1 MRIRRRILRPVK
13 PCSYIGHCHKKD
25 LGVIFL
31 ENLKFDLHISFVV
44 NKANRILGLIKRS
57 FVFMDKSTFLCLYKS
72 LVRSHLD
79 YGDLIWFPVLKKH
92 IRMIENVQR
101 RATRILS
108 TLRHLSYSERLQ
120 ELNLPTL
127 LYRRRRADLIQ
138 VFKII
143 VSNQHAFVYLVVWVS
158 LILSLECHQCL

>member
-1 MRIRRRILRPVK
+1 M
-13 PCSYIGHCHKKD
+13 
-25 LGVIFL
+25 
-31 ENLKFDLHISFVV
+31 
-44 NKANRILGLIKRS
+44 
-57 FVFMDKSTFLCLYKS
+57 
-72 LVRSHLD
+72 RSHLD

-92 IRMIENVQR
+92 VRMIENEQR

-127 LYRRRRADLIQ
+127 LYRRRRTDLIQ

-143 VSNQHAFVYLVVWVS
+143 KGIDDIPIEDFFQISESTTRGHSHKIFKPRSQKSIRQNSFSVRIVEDWNSLPEEVVSVKTFLQFKTRLDKMWIHKRFDDSEIY
-158 LILSLECHQCL
+158 